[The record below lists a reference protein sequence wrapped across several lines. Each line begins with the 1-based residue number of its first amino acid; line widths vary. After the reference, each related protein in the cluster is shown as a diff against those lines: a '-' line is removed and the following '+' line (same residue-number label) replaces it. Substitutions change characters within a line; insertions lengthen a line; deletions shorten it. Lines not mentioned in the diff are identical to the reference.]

1 MIKTDK
7 TELRVRKIL
16 AEVTL
21 NNDFASSPVDEKLNK
36 TGLDSV
42 GMIELIYTIE
52 DQFHIKIRDE
62 EVVPENFDSI
72 RSVTRLL
79 EGKNAIV

>member
-1 MIKTDK
+1 MRETNQ
-7 TELRVRKIL
+7 TELKIRKIL
-16 AEVTL
+16 TEVTL
-21 NNDFASSPVDEKLNK
+21 NNDFLSSPVDEKLHK

-52 DQFHIKIRDE
+52 DQFHMKIRDE

-72 RSVTRLL
+72 QSITRLL
-79 EGKNAIV
+79 ESKNALV

>member
-1 MIKTDK
+1 MKETDK
-7 TELRVRKIL
+7 TELRVRRIL

-42 GMIELIYTIE
+42 GMIELIHTIE
-52 DQFHIKIRDE
+52 DQFHIRISDE
-62 EVVPENFDSI
+62 EVIPENFDSI

-79 EGKNAIV
+79 ESKNAIV

>member
-1 MIKTDK
+1 MKETDK

-42 GMIELIYTIE
+42 GMIELIHTIE
-52 DQFHIKIRDE
+52 DQFHIKIPDE
-62 EVVPENFDSI
+62 EVIPENFDSI

-79 EGKNAIV
+79 ENKNAIV

>member
-1 MIKTDK
+1 MKETDK
-7 TELRVRKIL
+7 TEMRIRKIL

-21 NNDFASSPVDEKLNK
+21 NTDFSSSPVDEKLNR

-52 DQFHIKIRDE
+52 DQFQIKIRDE

-79 EGKNAIV
+79 ESKNAIV

>member
-1 MIKTDK
+1 MKETGK

-42 GMIELIYTIE
+42 GMIELIYTIV
-52 DQFHIKIRDE
+52 DQFHIKISDE

-79 EGKNAIV
+79 ESKNAIV

>member
-1 MIKTDK
+1 MNETDK

-16 AEVTL
+16 VEVTL
-21 NNDFASSPVDEKLNK
+21 NNDFASSPADEKLNK

-79 EGKNAIV
+79 ESKNAIV

>member
-1 MIKTDK
+1 MRETNQ
-7 TELRVRKIL
+7 TELKIRKIL
-16 AEVTL
+16 AKITL
-21 NNDFASSPVDEKLNK
+21 NKDFLSSPLDETLNK

-79 EGKNAIV
+79 ESKNAIV

>member
-1 MIKTDK
+1 MKETDK

-21 NNDFASSPVDEKLNK
+21 NNDFASSPVDEKLNQ

-79 EGKNAIV
+79 ETKNAIV

>member
-1 MIKTDK
+1 MKETDK

-21 NNDFASSPVDEKLNK
+21 NNDFASSPVDERLNK

-52 DQFHIKIRDE
+52 DQFHLKISDE

-72 RSVTRLL
+72 QSVTRLL
-79 EGKNAIV
+79 ENKNALV